1 MLIYLLLIF
10 RLHLIVMGGLKKE
23 MSNYQ
28 FEETKKLL
36 EERLSKKRYIHS
48 LNVSEQCRILAE
60 KNGEDIEKCV
70 YAGLVH
76 DICKEIPT
84 SEMKK
89 MLVDTIFPVSRSEL
103 ASKPLWHAIAGAWYI
118 HNELNINDKDII
130 NAVRFHTVG
139 HAGMSK
145 VEEIVYLA
153 DLISIER
160 DYKDV
165 KRMRKLAY
173 TDIEVAM
180 LEALKFS
187 ITDVVSKNGLLP
199 HYTIEAYNQY
209 SYICKNKTIK

>member
-1 MLIYLLLIF
+1 
-10 RLHLIVMGGLKKE
+10 
-23 MSNYQ
+23 MSQTYN

-36 EERLSKKRYIHS
+36 EKKLSKKRYVHS
-48 LNVSEQCRILAE
+48 LNVAEQCKILAE
-60 KNGEDIEKCV
+60 INNQDVEKCI

-76 DICKEIPT
+76 DICKEVPT
-84 SEMKK
+84 QEMKK
-89 MLVDTIFPVSRSEL
+89 MLINSTFPVSRSEL
-103 ASKPLWHAIAGAWYI
+103 ASKPLWHGIAGAWYV
-118 HNELNINDKDII
+118 HNVLGINDKDIL
-130 NAVRFHTVG
+130 NAIRFHTVA
-139 HAGMSK
+139 HSGMSRI
-145 VEEIVYLA
+145 EEIVYLA

-173 TDIEVAM
+173 SDIEIAM
-180 LEALKFS
+180 FEALKFS